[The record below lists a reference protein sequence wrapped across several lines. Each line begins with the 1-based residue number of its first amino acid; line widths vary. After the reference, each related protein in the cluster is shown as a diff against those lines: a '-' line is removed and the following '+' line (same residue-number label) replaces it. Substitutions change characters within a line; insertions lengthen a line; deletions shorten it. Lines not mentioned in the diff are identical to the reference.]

1 MCYLLVL
8 TVLVIVCSNFNHSM
22 SVRQENLYNR
32 FNVLDELWEKKD
44 EEKMEQKKKTE
55 KKAKLFFEDCSISRN
70 TKKKT
75 ESNDLK
81 SAAFC
86 APRIQ
91 KKKNSRSAKGQK
103 QGRR

>member
-1 MCYLLVL
+1 
-8 TVLVIVCSNFNHSM
+8 M
-22 SVRQENLYNR
+22 SLRQENMYNR

-44 EEKMEQKKKTE
+44 EQKVEQKKKTE
-55 KKAKLFFEDCSISRN
+55 KKAKWSLENCLISRN

-86 APRIQ
+86 APRVQ
-91 KKKNSRSAKGQK
+91 KKKNSRNAKGQK
-103 QGRR
+103 PGRSLWRGSEDKYWIFVYCGE

>member
-8 TVLVIVCSNFNHSM
+8 TLLVIVCSNFNHSM

-55 KKAKLFFEDCSISRN
+55 KKAKLFFEDCSILCSSHTEEKEFAICQRS
-70 TKKKT
+70 KT
-75 ESNDLK
+75 
-81 SAAFC
+81 
-86 APRIQ
+86 
-91 KKKNSRSAKGQK
+91 G
-103 QGRR
+103 

>member
-1 MCYLLVL
+1 
-8 TVLVIVCSNFNHSM
+8 
-22 SVRQENLYNR
+22 
-32 FNVLDELWEKKD
+32 
-44 EEKMEQKKKTE
+44 MEQKKKTE